1 MEDIVD
7 FVRCVVPDVFAETRG
22 FSWAAACLGV
32 FFYVVVC
39 GLPGGFRCCLVLAA
53 AVAAWRLAVAGA
65 CGLSY
70 MARIVPWGLPW
81 LSLIVVSLAGGIP
94 AVRWLIHAVGY

>member
-1 MEDIVD
+1 M
-7 FVRCVVPDVFAETRG
+7 
-22 FSWAAACLGV
+22 
-32 FFYVVVC
+32 
-39 GLPGGFRCCLVLAA
+39 
-53 AVAAWRLAVAGA
+53 AGA

-70 MARIVPWGLPW
+70 MARIVPWGLLW

>member
-1 MEDIVD
+1 MD
-7 FVRCVVPDVFAETRG
+7 FAKDVVSGVFAETRG

-53 AVAAWRLAVAGA
+53 AVAAWRLAVAGV

-70 MARIVPWGLPW
+70 TTRIMPWGLAW
-81 LSLIVVSLAGGIP
+81 LVLAGVSSAGM
-94 AVRWLIHAVGY
+94 AACVAWLFHAVGH

>member
-1 MEDIVD
+1 MD
-7 FVRCVVPDVFAETRG
+7 FAKDVVSGVFAETRG

-65 CGLSY
+65 CGLSCT
-70 MARIVPWGLPW
+70 ARVMPWGLPW

>member
-1 MEDIVD
+1 MD
-7 FVRCVVPDVFAETRG
+7 FAKDVVSGVFAETRR

-32 FFYVVVC
+32 FFYVVAC
-39 GLPGGFRCCLVLAA
+39 GLPGGFRCCLVLAV

-65 CGLSY
+65 CGLAY
-70 MARIVPWGLPW
+70 LARIVPWGLPW